1 MSKQRFLTIATSLLL
16 ALLLIACGQQEP
28 PTLPPTP
35 TAEAE
40 ETAASEEDTA
50 EPITQPALTVLADG
64 EIKAGRPL
72 LALSFEANGKLLTL
86 NVQPGDQVQ
95 EGDVIAVL
103 DDKALQ
109 EALTTAELQLTST
122 QYNLAKAE
130 AELENLLTWEPDE
143 SAIAIAEANIASAEA
158 SLSNAQSQDAAA
170 GTSLTAA
177 SIEVE
182 QAERALAEAQEKY
195 DNAFSPGREWEVFY
209 DEPICD
215 RGEIEPCQG
224 ITWAERIAND
234 RDAATAQLQ
243 GAQDRLEIA
252 RANYAV
258 EASRVNR
265 NSAVSAEASLTNAQ
279 QELIRAQK
287 GPTEAEIAAAQL
299 NVEQAEIALEQDQ
312 FNVQKAQD
320 ALDQAT
326 LVAPWSGTIAS
337 VDVATGAT
345 INAGLTIVTLL
356 DTEQLE
362 FHTTNLSERD
372 LAQISSGQAA
382 LVTLKTYPD
391 DVFEGSVSRIG
402 VQATGTVGDA
412 AVFPVIIRLENPEAL
427 ILPGM
432 TGRVE
437 ILREE

>member
-1 MSKQRFLTIATSLLL
+1 MSKQRFLTITTALLL
-16 ALLLIACGQQEP
+16 ALLLIACSREEP
-28 PTLPPTP
+28 PTLPPTS

-40 ETAASEEDTA
+40 TAANDEAIT

-72 LALSFEANGKLLTL
+72 LSLAFEANGKLLSL

-95 EGDVIAVL
+95 EGDIIAVL

-109 EALTTAELQLTST
+109 EALTTAELQLTSSEN
-122 QYNLAKAE
+122 NLAKAK
-130 AELENLLTWEPDE
+130 AELDNLLNWEPDE
-143 SAIAIAEANIASAEA
+143 SAIAIAEANVASAEA
-158 SLSNAQSQDAAA
+158 SLANAQSQDAAA
-170 GTSLTAA
+170 GNSLTAA
-177 SIEVE
+177 TIEVE

-209 DEPICD
+209 DEPTCA

-299 NVEQAEIALEQDQ
+299 NMEQAEIALEQDQ

-320 ALDQAT
+320 ALDQAM
-326 LVAPWSGTIAS
+326 LIAPWRGTIAS
-337 VDVATGAT
+337 VEVATGAMV
-345 INAGLTIVTLL
+345 NAGLTIVTLL

-391 DVFEGSVSRIG
+391 EVFEGSVARIG
-402 VQATGTVGDA
+402 VQAIGTVGDA